1 MRYGEPERRWE
12 ISDQRHKTEANLRRI
27 QRYLRIKTQC
37 GVVEAVSQSWRVE
50 RRLVTKIWLRH
61 EELSNKHRL
70 IPPPQVT

>member
-1 MRYGEPERRWE
+1 MRYSEPERRWE

-27 QRYLRIKTQC
+27 QRYLRIQTQC
-37 GVVEAVSQSWRVE
+37 GVVEAVSQSWR
-50 RRLVTKIWLRH
+50 LVAKIWLRH